1 MVTCCK
7 DCYPHCDF
15 CIYSNYYYLE
25 QNKERIRVVVEGCKL
40 HPDEHHQ
47 SLARGLHYCKD
58 FHCYKVETDNREEL

>member
-25 QNKERIRVVVEGCKL
+25 QNKERINVCVEGCKL
-40 HPDEHHQ
+40 HSDEHHQ
-47 SLARGLHYCKD
+47 SLAQGLHYCKD
-58 FHCYKVETDNREEL
+58 FHCYKVDNNKEEH

>member
-25 QNKERIRVVVEGCKL
+25 QNKERIKVAVEGCKL

-58 FHCYKVETDNREEL
+58 FHCYKAETDNREEL